1 MTQHHHGKSEGLF
14 GLSWQSPLDV
24 SRTHNVLWNGTSR
37 LIQVGLQLVF
47 VPVYI
52 YVLGPDAYGLVVL
65 SATLMAVFGFLEIV
79 ISSTVTRE
87 FGLHN
92 GNPGRAADLEKMI
105 ATLERFA
112 VLIAVGIAILV
123 PIVGYAIARHWAT
136 TPGYNASSLWVALV
150 LMGGTLAGQ
159 FLTMLYAAGLSG
171 LQRQKLLSIIRTF
184 WTPAYYGIGALL
196 LLAIERSAA
205 LLFAWQMVA
214 FLGLTILLR
223 WALMRAMP
231 PVPANQGS
239 NYDTLQELG
248 RFGAGSLILALSAAA
263 VSQIDKVL
271 VAGASQPAQ
280 FAAYGLA
287 LSIVMQVMT
296 LVSGPFGAAMYP
308 HFAQMLVNK
317 NDAELRVAYHRWT
330 QVVVLVSILVAGA
343 LYWVG
348 PLLIDLWLGTNSP
361 LAPDIKR
368 LLPLVLAGW
377 LVNSVITAPVM
388 LIMAS
393 GQLQLIYYVNFVAIA
408 LAVAILPTALAHWG
422 FEAGALYW
430 LAVNVAYCAITVSWM
445 HRSVLKGEFIPWALR
460 DVLLPLMAGLLV
472 VYLSVQLLPSARSA
486 LQMISNGLIWTG
498 ACLALLLVLL
508 PEGRRQLQ
516 ASLRFLRG

>member
-1 MTQHHHGKSEGLF
+1 MTQHQNGKVEGLF
-14 GLSWQSPLDV
+14 GLSWQNPLDL
-24 SRTHNVLWNGTSR
+24 SRTHNVLWNGASR

-47 VPVYI
+47 VPIYI

-65 SATLMAVFGFLEIV
+65 SATLMAAFGFLDTV
-79 ISSTVTRE
+79 ITSTVTRE

-92 GNPGRAADLEKMI
+92 GNGDRSADLRKMI

-112 VLIAVGIAILV
+112 VLIALAIAVLV
-123 PIVGYAIARHWAT
+123 PIVAYAITRHWVT
-136 TPGYNASSLWVALV
+136 TPGYDGSSLWVALV

-159 FLTMLYAAGLSG
+159 FLTMLYAAGLTG
-171 LQRQKLLSIIRTF
+171 LQRQKLLSIVRTF

-196 LLAIERSAA
+196 LLAIERSVA
-205 LLFAWQMVA
+205 LLFAWQTVA
-214 FLGLTILLR
+214 FLGLAILLR
-223 WALMRAMP
+223 WALLRTMP
-231 PVPANQGS
+231 PVLAGQSSSYN
-239 NYDTLQELG
+239 TIRELG
-248 RFGAGSLILALSAAA
+248 RLGLGSLILALSAAA

-271 VAGASQPAQ
+271 VASASQPAQ

-287 LSIVMQVMT
+287 LSIVAQIMT

-308 HFAQMLVNK
+308 HFAQMLANR

-330 QVVVLVSILVAGA
+330 QVVVLVSVLLAGA

-348 PLLIDLWLGTNSP
+348 PLLIDLWLGANSP

-377 LVNSVITAPVM
+377 VVNGVITAPVM

-408 LAVAILPTALAHWG
+408 LAVAFLPAALAHWG

-430 LAVNVAYCAITVSWM
+430 LAVNVAYCAISVSWM
-445 HRSVLKGEFIPWALR
+445 HRSLLKGEFISWALH
-460 DVLLPLMAGLLV
+460 DVLVPLVAGIAL
-472 VYLSVQLLPSARSA
+472 VYLSVQFLPPAKSAFHMFSNA
-486 LQMISNGLIWTG
+486 LVWTSV
-498 ACLALLLVLL
+498 CLALLLVLL
-508 PEGRRQLQ
+508 PEGRRQLLS
-516 ASLRFLRG
+516 SLRFLRG